1 MGFVLSMLGAV
12 GGFKQLGSRIRF
24 MLLKDGSGRRARD
37 RLAEAGWVAGGRDRA
52 EERVM
57 TRVQP
62 PAQAEPAPYTVS
74 QVTSQA
80 VDPPGTTGGGWS
92 RHRPI
97 SWRARVLRLFKEGA
111 KVRAQRSEPVLR
123 CLRYTGP
130 RPLPVTE
137 FSTRGFE
144 HEPLV
149 LTC

>member
-12 GGFKQLGSRIRF
+12 GGFKQLGSRIQF

-37 RLAEAGWVAGGRDRA
+37 RLVEAGWVAGGRDRA

-80 VDPPGTTGGGWS
+80 VDPPGTPGGGWS
-92 RHRPI
+92 RHCPI
-97 SWRARVLRLFKEGA
+97 SRQARVLRLFKEGA

-123 CLRYTGP
+123 CLRCTGP

-137 FSTRGFE
+137 FSARGFE

-149 LTC
+149 LAC